1 MSVKFISELFP
12 DCSDITNMGSN
23 PCTSIFYNYLFFFAI
38 MDTGHIDTTQL
49 RALLDRDQSANF
61 NGKVINVVHHIPFDC
76 ILTTTVDVSNGNTNL
91 DSTAIRRS
99 QRQSSLSLDAAP
111 ISQLA
116 RRRSSCLVRPS
127 NIGQAGA
134 WKLKRRRGYSAM
146 NAGIKSLDNHY
157 KTLYIG
163 SVGNIVTDHNSGHVP
178 NEQVTQEERDS
189 LRRLLKS
196 EHHIDPI
203 FIDDN
208 LAYGHYEGYCKQ
220 GKQTAITRIRAI
232 WMLIFSPQLH
242 SPLAYIALSYLGR
255 EYR

>member
-1 MSVKFISELFP
+1 
-12 DCSDITNMGSN
+12 
-23 PCTSIFYNYLFFFAI
+23 
-38 MDTGHIDTTQL
+38 MDTSHIDTTQL
-49 RALLDRDQSANF
+49 RALLDGDQPANIS
-61 NGKVINVVHHIPFDC
+61 GKVINVVHHIPFEC
-76 ILTTTVDVSNGNTNL
+76 ILTTTADISNDNENL
-91 DSTAIRRS
+91 GSTAIRRS

-127 NIGQAGA
+127 NIGETGA

-163 SVGNIVTDHNSGHVP
+163 SVGNVVTDHSRGHVP

-189 LRRLLKS
+189 LRRLLNS
-196 EHHIDPI
+196 EHHMDPI
-203 FIDDN
+203 FIDEN

-220 GKQTAITRIRAI
+220 GKQMVKIKMISTWI
-232 WMLIFSPQLH
+232 LILFDQLH
-242 SPLAYIALSYLGR
+242 SPLAVNALPYLGR
-255 EYR
+255 EYRREKVLGSLCGG